1 MNPLLLNCVTGTSV
15 TPSLYRSIIIYPV
28 TVTSYLVSWSK
39 KKMPLM
45 LMAYA
50 VYSAFFLL
58 SGKCEISLVLSC
70 CSKDL
75 KQKTSVTAQSFIWQA
90 KESTLSRHEGGPTPK
105 ERPQSVLASSFYMFV
120 SSPPWACPMQIGLA
134 KKGAYLFHLKFSL
147 QSADILLFHFCGL
160 FSFFCLLATAIL
172 DFFFL
177 F

>member
-75 KQKTSVTAQSFIWQA
+75 KQKTSVTAWLQLRVLFGKQRKVHPQGMKA
-90 KESTLSRHEGGPTPK
+90 G
-105 ERPQSVLASSFYMFV
+105 RPQRRGLNLSWLLPFICL
-120 SSPPWACPMQIGLA
+120 SPP
-134 KKGAYLFHLKFSL
+134 HLEPALCKL
-147 QSADILLFHFCGL
+147 G
-160 FSFFCLLATAIL
+160 
-172 DFFFL
+172 
-177 F
+177 